1 MRAQRYQLRKDA
13 VAIFERGHPW
23 IFRDQMSTAAG
34 ALADGQWLRLVDG
47 TNRVVGYGIYESD
60 GAIAIRSL
68 RVGPAAPDAEWLR
81 TTLRIA
87 VAKRAPLAAR
97 TDGIRLVHGE
107 SDGIPA
113 VVVDRFGDTI
123 VVASYSAGADAIARY
138 VARAL
143 GVHIVRNADDTVRAA
158 DNTVRATDDIVR
170 ASDDTLRAVIGPA
183 RHIVLRP
190 ARRRRG
196 PVVAARVVRG
206 SPADVVWLTEDGIRY
221 AVDLAEGHKTGT
233 YLDLRGLRQALQTA
247 PLTGAR
253 VLDLFSYTGM
263 LGRAAEAAGAAS
275 IVHVDQSQ
283 RALDLAAAHHVVDRD
298 KHRFMTAD
306 IFDWLPALDA
316 SEQFDVVIVDPP
328 AMTSR
333 KAQVPSVLAAY
344 RKLYRAV
351 ESHVRPGGLL
361 ISACCTSRIERGVFR
376 KTVRDALPAR
386 FTLER
391 DLPPEL
397 DHPVGFTQ
405 ADYLK
410 ILLWRAAS

>member
-1 MRAQRYQLRKDA
+1 MKPRRYQLRKDG
-13 VAIFERGHPW
+13 VAIVERGHPW

-34 ALADGQWLRLVDG
+34 VIADGQWLRLVDG
-47 TNRVVGYGIYESD
+47 ANRVVGYGIYESD
-60 GAIAIRSL
+60 GAIAIRIA
-68 RVGPAAPDAEWLR
+68 RVGAAPPDAEWLR
-81 TTLRIA
+81 TTLLTA
-87 VAKRAPLAAR
+87 VGKRASLAAR
-97 TDGIRLVHGE
+97 SDGIRLVHGE

-123 VVASYSAGADAIARY
+123 VVASYSIGADAMARY
-138 VARAL
+138 VARVL
-143 GVHIVRNADDTVRAA
+143 GAQTSGI
-158 DNTVRATDDIVR
+158 
-170 ASDDTLRAVIGPA
+170 IGPA
-183 RHIVLRP
+183 RNIVLRP

-196 PVVAARVVRG
+196 PVLTARPLRGAAT
-206 SPADVVWLTEDGIRY
+206 DVVSFTEDGARY

-233 YLDLRGLRQALQTA
+233 YLDLRGLRHTLATA
-247 PLTGAR
+247 PLVGAR
-253 VLDLFSYTGM
+253 VLNLFSYTGM

-275 IVHVDQSQ
+275 ITHVDQSQ
-283 RALDLAAAHHVVDRD
+283 RALDFAAAHHVIDRD
-298 KHRFMTAD
+298 KHRFVTAD
-306 IFDWLPALDA
+306 IFEWLPALDA

-344 RKLYRAV
+344 RKLYRTA

-361 ISACCTSRIERGVFR
+361 VSACCTSRVERGVFR

-391 DLPPEL
+391 DVPPEP
-397 DHPVGFTQ
+397 DHPVGFAQ